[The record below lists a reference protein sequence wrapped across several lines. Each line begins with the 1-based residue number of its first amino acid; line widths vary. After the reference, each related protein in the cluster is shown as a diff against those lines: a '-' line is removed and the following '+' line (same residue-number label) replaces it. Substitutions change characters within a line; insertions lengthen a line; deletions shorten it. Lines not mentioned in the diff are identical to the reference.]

1 MVKKS
6 ALGPVPTD
14 RACQRGNVLLG
25 GNIFQKEVF
34 KRKFNKTF
42 SFHIYWQPQL
52 FFVPLL
58 RGWTSV
64 ILTGLYKYNKSLF
77 GFCIKMSYFLG
88 VIQLFL
94 RLEIICPA
102 CWNISPRKHAA
113 KKWKFSSLSTQPR
126 ADGKM
131 GLNQQNDSGV
141 LQKNKTF
148 RGSLPKQKN
157 LKELV
162 VCLTMK
168 CLLIQTNTT
177 KSASLILH
185 HLQIK
190 RV

>member
-1 MVKKS
+1 MLLDPS
-6 ALGPVPTD
+6 PQTE
-14 RACQRGNVLLG
+14 RANEGMFCWEGIYFRRKCLRENLIKPFHFTFTGNH
-25 GNIFQKEVF
+25 
-34 KRKFNKTF
+34 
-42 SFHIYWQPQL
+42 SFF

-58 RGWTSV
+58 RSRTSV

-102 CWNISPRKHAA
+102 CWNISPRKRAA
-113 KKWKFSSLSTQPR
+113 KKWKFGSLSTQPR

-131 GLNQQNDSGV
+131 GLNQQNVSGV
-141 LQKNKTF
+141 LEKNKTF
-148 RGSLPKQKN
+148 RSSLPKEKN

-162 VCLTMK
+162 VRLTMK

-177 KSASLILH
+177 KSASSILH

>member
-6 ALGPVPTD
+6 AFGPVPTD
-14 RACQRGNVLLG
+14 WACQRGNVLLG

-34 KRKFNKTF
+34 KRKLNKTF
-42 SFHIYWQPQL
+42 SFHIHWQPQRV
-52 FFVPLL
+52 FFAPLL

-94 RLEIICPA
+94 CLEIICPA
-102 CWNISPRKHAA
+102 CWNISPRKRAA
-113 KKWKFSSLSTQPR
+113 KKWKFSSLSAQPH

-131 GLNQQNDSGV
+131 GLNQQNVSGV

-148 RGSLPKQKN
+148 QSFHPKEKN

-177 KSASLILH
+177 KSAS
-185 HLQIK
+185 
-190 RV
+190 